1 MKTLLYFAFTEAE
14 SGTAESLSEELDTN
28 KDGFGDYEEFARY
41 YLPTLSSAAD
51 EETDHLL
58 KECDTDKN
66 GYCTSDEIV
75 DAYSSFAGS
84 QITDFGAD
92 LEKKVEL

>member
-1 MKTLLYFAFTEAE
+1 MLFTEAE
-14 SGTAESLSEELDTN
+14 SGQAESLGEEVDTN

-41 YLPTLSSAAD
+41 YLPTLSSTTD

-58 KECDTDKN
+58 KECDTDHD
-66 GYCTSDEIV
+66 GACTSDEIV
-75 DAYSSFAGS
+75 KAYSSFAGS

-92 LEKKVEL
+92 LEDQKEEL